1 MRTMQQTLLLSGSF
15 MYDCYMATRTGVA
28 ILDEIIEQWLASDP
42 LLFGSLH
49 HLSDMALQDGVPA
62 KDQASVGMC
71 FDVADAFVGFVNKE
85 LRARHLTQPN
95 RDTPERFAWTD
106 RELFDIRFFGYD
118 DHPEENGLPDNLHT
132 GAFLVWGR
140 ELFFVD
146 WTAGQFGY
154 QEFPMVLRYNAPPE
168 LIAND
173 LILNQEP
180 EWLREW
186 PSTEVS
192 DLELAQVA

>member
-1 MRTMQQTLLLSGSF
+1 
-15 MYDCYMATRTGVA
+15 MYDCYVATRTGIT
-28 ILDEIIEQWLASDP
+28 ILDEIIEEWLTSNP
-42 LLFGSLH
+42 LLCGDSH
-49 HLSDMALQDGVPA
+49 RLSDMAPQKGVPA
-62 KDQASVGMC
+62 KDQVSVGMC

-95 RDTPERFAWTD
+95 RDSPECFAWTD

-118 DHPEENGLPDNLHT
+118 DHPENNGLPDDLHT

-168 LIAND
+168 LVAND
-173 LILNQEP
+173 LVLEQEP
-180 EWLREW
+180 EWQREW
-186 PSTEVS
+186 PTIEVG
-192 DLELAQVA
+192 DLEVAQVA